1 MAFRL
6 YVSFI
11 ILFFVSCGELE
22 NTRKSREL
30 MNSSYLA
37 QLKKHPFSPQE
48 EAALL
53 KSWSSLKLLDYKKY
67 ATSKELAEMV
77 EDKLHHNE
85 RHERALYRAY
95 LPHKNLDEVTR
106 KYQILRRVGFTDPES
121 IPHPR
126 VLDAVVEA
134 YRDFGDLYIGP
145 SHSGVEY
152 EADQIPWAGH
162 WYPFAEDTL
171 YKDENAPLG
180 KLDLLIKKI
189 KNQDAGIRE
198 YHKIKSD
205 RLKGTSWNG
214 LCDGRSFASVAKM
227 EPRLGETVKGIYFS
241 PADLK
246 GILTVAHSGFSP
258 ESGSEVV
265 QYGTTYSRSFETD
278 GTYQDVSPIVM
289 HKVAEEIIGKK
300 RESLVVNETIGQVW
314 NAPMYA
320 YEYSVQE
327 DKNNS
332 NAFLVNAS
340 PRLVAYRPKETDE
353 PTSRRDMEMKEYNY
367 RFYVDKQDKIF
378 EKEGYEN
385 PQKGKKMKII
395 QKFRVIAGEWIG
407 DSIVDHPDNVK
418 VVSIGRGY
426 STTNEPL
433 KKHLD
438 VLELL
443 FKR

>member
-1 MAFRL
+1 M
-6 YVSFI
+6 
-11 ILFFVSCGELE
+11 
-22 NTRKSREL
+22 
-30 MNSSYLA
+30 
-37 QLKKHPFSPQE
+37 
-48 EAALL
+48 
-53 KSWSSLKLLDYKKY
+53 
-67 ATSKELAEMV
+67 
-77 EDKLHHNE
+77 
-85 RHERALYRAY
+85 
-95 LPHKNLDEVTR
+95 
-106 KYQILRRVGFTDPES
+106 
-121 IPHPR
+121 
-126 VLDAVVEA
+126 DAVVEA
-134 YRDFGDLYIGP
+134 YRDFGDLYIG
-145 SHSGVEY
+145 SSVSGVEY
-152 EADQIPWAGH
+152 IADQIPWAGH

-180 KLDLLIKKI
+180 KLDLLIKKV

-227 EPRLGETVKGIYFS
+227 EPRLGVTVRGVYFS

-258 ESGSEVV
+258 ESGPEVI

-289 HKVAEEIIGKK
+289 HKVAEEVIGKK
-300 RESLVVNETIGQVW
+300 RKPLVVNETIGQVW
-314 NAPMYA
+314 NAPMFA
-320 YEYSVQE
+320 YDYFVEE
-327 DKNNS
+327 DKKNE
-332 NAFLVNAS
+332 NAFLITAT

-353 PTSRRDMEMKEYNY
+353 PTGRRDMEMKEYTY

-385 PQKGKKMKII
+385 PQQGKKIKII
-395 QKFRVIAGEWIG
+395 QKFRVIAGEWVEG
-407 DSIVDHPDNVK
+407 SIVDHPDNVK
-418 VVSIGRGY
+418 VVSIGASY
-426 STTNEPL
+426 STTNEPF

-438 VLELL
+438 ILELL

>member
-1 MAFRL
+1 
-6 YVSFI
+6 
-11 ILFFVSCGELE
+11 
-22 NTRKSREL
+22 
-30 MNSSYLA
+30 
-37 QLKKHPFSPQE
+37 
-48 EAALL
+48 
-53 KSWSSLKLLDYKKY
+53 
-67 ATSKELAEMV
+67 
-77 EDKLHHNE
+77 
-85 RHERALYRAY
+85 
-95 LPHKNLDEVTR
+95 
-106 KYQILRRVGFTDPES
+106 
-121 IPHPR
+121 
-126 VLDAVVEA
+126 
-134 YRDFGDLYIGP
+134 
-145 SHSGVEY
+145 
-152 EADQIPWAGH
+152 
-162 WYPFAEDTL
+162 
-171 YKDENAPLG
+171 
-180 KLDLLIKKI
+180 
-189 KNQDAGIRE
+189 
-198 YHKIKSD
+198 
-205 RLKGTSWNG
+205 
-214 LCDGRSFASVAKM
+214 
-227 EPRLGETVKGIYFS
+227 
-241 PADLK
+241 
-246 GILTVAHSGFSP
+246 
-258 ESGSEVV
+258 
-265 QYGTTYSRSFETD
+265 
-278 GTYQDVSPIVM
+278 
-289 HKVAEEIIGKK
+289 
-300 RESLVVNETIGQVW
+300 VNETIGQVW